1 MNIRRAPLSRAFVTP
16 EPHQPP
22 RRDPPVRRERPAPIS
37 PPALIRRSLQ
47 GHLDHGFRPDIEGL
61 RAIAVVAVILY
72 HAKFLGVG
80 GGFVGVD
87 VFFVVSGFLITRL
100 VLGEVASTGTISLL
114 NFWGRRARRLLP
126 AAAGT
131 VIVTVLFARQMLPP
145 LGLRSLASDTVGAG
159 TFSAN
164 FVFAH
169 RLGDYFG
176 NQLGT
181 SSPSPLLHFWSL
193 AVEEQFYFCW
203 PPLLLLLTRRPAQYR
218 RLLLATIGILATLS
232 FFGLY

>member
-1 MNIRRAPLSRAFVTP
+1 MESRRPSPSRASGTP
-16 EPHQPP
+16 AA
-22 RRDPPVRRERPAPIS
+22 RRDPRQDRPVRRDRPPAPPS
-37 PPALIRRSLQ
+37 PARLIRRSLS

-61 RAIAVVAVILY
+61 RAVAVAAVILY
-72 HAKFLGVG
+72 HTKVLGIH

-100 VLGEVASTGTISLL
+100 VLDELVSTGTISLP

-126 AAAGT
+126 AAAVT
-131 VIVTVLFARQMLPP
+131 VIVTVLFAYTMLPP
-145 LGLRSLASDTVGAG
+145 LALRDLASDTVGAG

-176 NQLGT
+176 AQ
-181 SSPSPLLHFWSL
+181 SS
-193 AVEEQFYFCW
+193 QD
-203 PPLLLLLTRRPAQYR
+203 R
-218 RLLLATIGILATLS
+218 
-232 FFGLY
+232 